1 MKNTIDT
8 SKWYVIRNNKVI
20 YIKDL
25 KKQND

>member
-8 SKWYVIRNNKVI
+8 SKWDVIRNNKVI